1 MSAEVHSSTI
11 PTLKNTS
18 LQDQSGQNWTLYFYQ
33 DLESIFFDESKILT
47 KEVEKKLSSYLFK
60 NSKSFR
66 IALDIATVPFLVGFF
81 YREKEIRFYSPK
93 LSQELFLLKLFQHDH
108 ESFKKQYESFHHH
121 AHLVASLPLA
131 IAPTQLELVTEL
143 YKLTNFLGEH
153 DYKDLPSLNSTID
166 ALKAQMNQYRPSLF
180 EKISDYSLGLT
191 ASFAL
196 LRVHLLKFLAILPS
210 LDHDLKGEEVKRVL
224 LEALRRLLKDSQ
236 LAKIK
241 KVQGE
246 GKSLPWHLILV
257 VQFKYLLF
265 SMIPASILSKLV
277 REAVKLMA
285 KRFIAGESI
294 LKAEK
299 SFRSIYSSKRDL
311 TLDQLGEL
319 VVSENEADRYM
330 NEVIKLI
337 EGFSHHVKKGEKNGA
352 GILRAHVSIKVSAL
366 SHDFK
371 PQDFDYS
378 FRKVAP
384 RLKKILLKARECDVF
399 INVDAEHYH
408 FRNLVFKIWRKIL
421 LEEKSLH
428 DFAHTG
434 IVLQA
439 YLKDAYEHFQDI
451 LALAKERNLVMP
463 VRLVKGAYWDAETI
477 EARAHHFNSP
487 QFLNKEETD
496 LHFRQLMIEILKNN
510 ENVRLC
516 LASHNYFD
524 HCLAEAVREKF
535 YPNSA
540 LIEHQ
545 CLHMTYESLSVAMA
559 KMGWVVRNYVPIG
572 SLLVGMAYLVR
583 RIMENSSQVGV
594 LTIMRSHK
602 RKFKDR
608 ASEVVH
614 LEKKEKGELDFDETI
629 AKLTDSFQ
637 SASPL
642 RLYLDDHLQE
652 IKKSFAN
659 DDKKLARDF
668 SNARFPLNGIKQ
680 DIYSSSNPE
689 VKVGSIRFANKD
701 DALRAI
707 AHLDQNYEKNSW
719 SGEAYKERVAILLR
733 ASLLMYRDRLKLTHL
748 IMNEAGKS
756 IHEALADVD
765 EAIDFLNF
773 YAREEERLQKGS
785 DELMSRG
792 LVAVIA
798 PWNFPLAIPCGMAAA
813 ALVAGNTVILKSAEQ
828 TPLIAEMLTELF
840 YEAGLDPNV
849 FVHLPG
855 MGEEVG
861 ATIVNHPRVCSVV
874 FTGSKAVGTMIA
886 KSIGQ
891 RVYENRRFKQIFPA
905 SSITEMG
912 GKNALIVTANAELD
926 ETVAAIL
933 YSAFAHAG
941 QKCSAC
947 SRVLVH
953 HSIKDKL
960 AARLREA
967 CQDLLVGRA
976 TEFSTTMNPLISKE
990 DRSRLQSQVK
1000 EAIAEAN
1007 RTGGKVIIDRSME
1020 ELPGYA
1026 LGPVVIE
1033 LPTKCGFDPKSF
1045 SQKELFGP
1053 VLHLLPYQ
1061 SLDQALALFNAT
1073 EYALTGGIFSQ
1084 SQDDIDYLLKKME
1097 AGNIYVNRTITGAR
1111 VGIEPFGGFKLSGSG
1126 PKAGGK
1132 DYLTAFH
1139 LTSNITPALE
1149 SKNVYEVSGQAS
1161 DYQFEL
1167 CRPSFT
1173 SEKFRLKRVAASVDE
1188 VINHFESLFKGIYA
1202 REKESLQDLKSWI
1215 EEEFTSFVGEYHS
1228 NIFVPGQ
1235 ISVNDHQQHQS
1246 HVLMVGTQKIPNFKS
1261 LLYVISALLTGS
1273 GVTIV
1278 ATNQASFEWWGKLH
1292 GLFYRQGISKNNFDV
1307 FFPTPARLEST
1318 LNLIEIESVI
1328 IDCRDEEL
1336 ATWISLVRKGND
1348 QGKHLRR
1355 VLCFQDAPEMKDF
1368 NQYLLTFTKVR
1379 SLAINIMRHGAPL
1392 EVLS

>member
-1 MSAEVHSSTI
+1 MSADGHRSTI
-11 PTLKNTS
+11 PLLKS
-18 LQDQSGQNWTLYFYQ
+18 ASIKDESEQVWTVYFYQ
-33 DLESIFFDESKILT
+33 EFESIFLDNEKSVTADLR
-47 KEVEKKLSSYLFK
+47 KKLCSYLFK
-60 NSKSFR
+60 ESKSFR
-66 IALDIATVPFLVGFF
+66 VALDIATIPFLVGFF

-93 LSQELFLLKLFQHDH
+93 LSQELFLLKLFQNQH
-108 ESFKKQYESFHHH
+108 ETFKSAYQDFHHH

-131 IAPTQLELVTEL
+131 IAPSQLEIVTNRF
-143 YKLTNFLGEH
+143 KLTNFLGEH
-153 DYKDLPSLNSTID
+153 DYKDLPSLNSTIE
-166 ALKAQMNQYRPSLF
+166 ALKSQMNLYQSSLF

-196 LRVHLLKFLAILPS
+196 LRIHLLKFLAILPS
-210 LDHDLKGEEVKRVL
+210 LDHDLKGDEVKRVL
-224 LEALRRLLKDSQ
+224 LEALRRLLKDSH

-241 KVQGE
+241 KIQGE
-246 GKSLPWHLILV
+246 GKALPWHLSLV
-257 VQFKYLLF
+257 VQIKYLFF
-265 SMIPASILSKLV
+265 SILPASILAKVV

-299 SFRSIYSSKRDL
+299 SFRSIYTSKRDL

-330 NEVIKLI
+330 TEVLNLI

-371 PQDFDYS
+371 PQDFDYT
-378 FRKVAP
+378 FKKVAP
-384 RLKKILLKARECDVF
+384 RLRRILLKARECEVF

-439 YLKDAYEHFQDI
+439 YLKDAFEHFQDI
-451 LALAKERNLVMP
+451 LDLAKERKLVMP
-463 VRLVKGAYWDAETI
+463 IRLVKGAYWDAETI

-510 ENVRLC
+510 EQLRLC
-516 LASHNYFD
+516 LASHNYYD
-524 HCLAEAVREKF
+524 HSLAEAVRAKF
-535 YPNSA
+535 YPQSA

-602 RKFKDR
+602 RKFKER
-608 ASEVVH
+608 ASEIVH
-614 LEKKEKGELDFDETI
+614 LEKKEKGELDYDETI

-642 RLYLDDHLQE
+642 RLYLDEHLQYVKTAFTQYEKHLGQSFKSSQFPLSGTLQE
-652 IKKSFAN
+652 IF
-659 DDKKLARDF
+659 
-668 SNARFPLNGIKQ
+668 
-680 DIYSSSNPE
+680 SSSKPE
-689 VKVGSIRFANKD
+689 LKVGSIQFATKE
-701 DALRAI
+701 DALKAVEL
-707 AHLDQNYEKNSW
+707 LDQSYEKSSW
-719 SGEAYKERVAILLR
+719 SGEDYKSRAALLIRVAG
-733 ASLLMYRDRLKLTHL
+733 LMYRDRLKLTHL
-748 IMNEAGKS
+748 IMFEAGKS

-773 YAREEERLQKGS
+773 YAREEERLQKS
-785 DELMSRG
+785 NDELMSRG

-828 TPLIAEMLTELF
+828 TPLIAEMLTQLF
-840 YEAGLDPNV
+840 YDAGLSSNV
-849 FVHLPG
+849 FIHLPG
-855 MGEEVG
+855 FGEEVG
-861 ATIVNHPRVCSVV
+861 ATLVSHPRVCSVV

-886 KSIGQ
+886 KTIGL
-891 RVYENRRFKQIFPA
+891 RVYENRRFKQNFPA

-926 ETVAAIL
+926 ETVSAIL

-953 HSIKDKL
+953 HSVKDKL
-960 AARLREA
+960 ATRLREA
-967 CQDLLVGRA
+967 CQDLLVGEA
-976 TEFSTTMNPLISKE
+976 TNFSTTVNPVISKE
-990 DRSRLQSQVK
+990 DKERLQNQVQ
-1000 EAIAEAN
+1000 EAVAEAK
-1007 RTGGKVIIDRSME
+1007 RTGGKVIIDRSMDA
-1020 ELPGYA
+1020 LPGYA
-1026 LGPVVIE
+1026 VGPVVIE
-1033 LPTKCGFDPKSF
+1033 LPTKCGFDAKSF

-1061 SLDQALALFNAT
+1061 TLDQAVALFNAT
-1073 EYALTGGIFSQ
+1073 EYALTGGVFSQ
-1084 SQDDIDYLLKKME
+1084 SQDDIDYLLRKLE
-1097 AGNIYVNRTITGAR
+1097 AGNIYINRTITGAR

-1126 PKAGGK
+1126 PKAGGRS
-1132 DYLTAFH
+1132 YLNAFH
-1139 LTSNITPALE
+1139 LSANITRAPQSNKA
-1149 SKNVYEVSGQAS
+1149 YEEQGKPS
-1161 DYQFEL
+1161 DFQFEL

-1173 SEKFRLKRVAASVDE
+1173 SEKFRSKRIGASIDE
-1188 VINHFESLFKGIYA
+1188 VINHFESLFKGIYTL
-1202 REKESLQDLKSWI
+1202 EKESLQELKSWI
-1215 EEEFTSFVGEYHS
+1215 ADEYAAFVSESHA
-1228 NIFVPGQ
+1228 NVFVPGQ
-1235 ISVNDHQQHQS
+1235 ISVDDHQLHQNY
-1246 HVLMVGTQKIPNFKS
+1246 VLLVATQRIPHFKS
-1261 LLYVISALLTGS
+1261 LLYAISALLSGS
-1273 GVTIV
+1273 GVTV
-1278 ATNQASFEWWGKLH
+1278 LATSQSAYEWWVKFH

-1307 FFPTPARLEST
+1307 FFPTDSRVEST
-1318 LNLIEIESVI
+1318 LGLIEIESVI
-1328 IDCRDEEL
+1328 IDCPDEEL
-1336 ATWISLVRKGND
+1336 VSWLSLVRKGFG

-1355 VLCFQDAPEMKDF
+1355 VLCYQDAPELKDF
-1368 NQYLLTFTKVR
+1368 ERYLLTFTKVR